1 MGIIQ
6 PLIAIAGESIAKTID
21 KLNFNKNKI
30 KPAQLIFIIFS
41 GMFISL
47 ISFILIT
54 QESFPILD
62 LKLVGLISLMIIFSL
77 AQNIFDF
84 TGISSK
90 NLSFREPI
98 NNFEPI
104 MASFI
109 AFILF
114 PSEREIKI
122 IIAIIIGAIVI
133 YLGNSDK
140 KLNLKLDKSTIY
152 LFLAMICSAILVS
165 IYKFGLEFISPS
177 YLFIFRVSG
186 ILLLLPLLRKINFNK
201 MNTSQISYGLF
212 SGFIYFGGFLFRLFS
227 IKNLGLNFTI
237 LILLLGPALTYFL
250 SKIILKERIQF
261 KKIVISIILILI
273 IVLTIYI

>member
-1 MGIIQ
+1 MSILQ
-6 PLIAIAGESIAKTID
+6 PLIAIIGESIAKTID

-30 KPAQLIFIIFS
+30 KPTQLIFLIFS
-41 GMFISL
+41 GMFIGL

-62 LKLVGLISLMIIFSL
+62 IKLVSLILLMIIFSL

-122 IIAIIIGAIVI
+122 IVAIIIGAIVL

-140 KLNLKLDKSTIY
+140 KLDLKLDKGTIC

-186 ILLLLPLLRKINFNK
+186 ILLILPLLKKINFK
-201 MNTSQISYGLF
+201 ELSTTQISYGLF
-212 SGFIYFGGFLFRLFS
+212 SGFIYFGGLIFRIFS
-227 IKNLGLNFTI
+227 IKNLGRNFTTPI
-237 LILLLGPALTYFL
+237 TPITENI
-250 SKIILKERIQF
+250 SQIIITTSGQ
-261 KKIVISIILILI
+261 IISHKQ
-273 IVLTIYI
+273 T

>member
-1 MGIIQ
+1 MSILQ
-6 PLIAIAGESIAKTID
+6 PLIAIIGESIAKTID

-30 KPAQLIFIIFS
+30 KPTQLIFLIFS
-41 GMFISL
+41 GMFIGL

-62 LKLVGLISLMIIFSL
+62 IKLVSLILLMIIFSL

-122 IIAIIIGAIVI
+122 IVAIIIGAIVL

-140 KLNLKLDKSTIY
+140 KLDLKLDKGTIC

-186 ILLLLPLLRKINFNK
+186 ILLILPLLKKINFK
-201 MNTSQISYGLF
+201 ELSTTQISYGLF
-212 SGFIYFGGFLFRLFS
+212 SGFIYFGGFIFRLFS

-250 SKIILKERIQF
+250 SKIILKEKIQF
-261 KKIVISIILILI
+261 KKIVISFILILI
-273 IVLTIYI
+273 IVLAIYI